1 MKKINTALL
10 LGLMV
15 LTTQAARAEA
25 LMSDEMAIEAGM
37 TPVDQAGMDAAEL
50 SGVMNYERSEYVST
64 IPSQEDIAKVVGSH
78 KQVIVVDKSAKGQT
92 LRVYRD
98 GAIVKLNE
106 LTMNPLTKKEELVA
120 KEFVKIS
127 TGKETQVKAKSGR
140 VYTATTPIGFFRP
153 TMVYKMYYS
162 GTWSADMPNAVFFRG
177 GVAVH
182 ATSVS
187 HYKELGTRDSGG
199 CVRTRLEVSKQIRE
213 LVMETGKGNLPGNY
227 KIVTESHHR
236 NRVLNNTV
244 SVDAIARMSGAMTGG
259 KLNSW
264 DTVIVVHNH

>member
-1 MKKINTALL
+1 MKKISTALL

-25 LMSDEMAIEAGM
+25 LMSDEMALEAGM
-37 TPVDQAGMDAAEL
+37 TPVGEAGLDAAEL
-50 SGVMNYERSEYVST
+50 GEVMNYDRSEYVST
-64 IPSQEDIAKVVGSH
+64 IPSQEDIEKVVNSH

-98 GAIVKLNE
+98 GEIVKLNE
-106 LTMNPLTKKEELVA
+106 LTLNKVTKKEELIA

-127 TGKETQVKAKSGR
+127 TGKETTVKGKSGR
-140 VYTATTPIGFFRP
+140 TYVATTPIGFFRP

-177 GVAVH
+177 GVAIH
-182 ATSVS
+182 STSVS

-213 LVMETGKGNLPGNY
+213 LVMQTGKGDQAGNF
-227 KIVTESHHR
+227 KIVNESHHR
-236 NRVLNNTV
+236 DRVTNNTV

-264 DTVIVVHNH
+264 DTIIVVHNH